1 MVTAGTSREMTLL
14 MFASVS
20 ASLHQSLQIS
30 ADLTRLQATI
40 ALQVGQLER
49 KERQR
54 SRAANAEDFYRERA
68 RQLSSENTAIADTLV
83 EAQSTGKRQRCEV
96 TLTLLEEVHPRRR
109 QDGG

>member
-1 MVTAGTSREMTLL
+1 MPNNDSTSTQAFFAGLTAALAALFYG
-14 MFASVS
+14 S
-20 ASLHQSLQIS
+20 AESETDS
-30 ADLTRLQATI
+30 
-40 ALQVGQLER
+40 
-49 KERQR
+49 